1 MIFTTIL
8 LLALVAASQAI
19 SKPTRLSTVAR
30 PITRRRDREVDV
42 CAKNEAPD
50 VSLNAFDLCICG
62 SFATALGD
70 FLMHPLDTIKIVQQS
85 GKSTGGMFKVARQIF
100 KESGIAG
107 FYPGVMAYVLGD
119 GLSGA
124 VKFATFEVGKKWLE
138 ERTEE
143 KYHGTIQFLCA
154 AGAML
159 ACSVI
164 LVPGEVIKCR
174 MQAGTIDNM
183 LTGVIDIVKNEG
195 FGGLY
200 AGYFSTLVR
209 DLPYTILELGLYEN
223 IKSALV
229 KAQKKKE
236 VSQGDE
242 LLAAAITGAF
252 TGWVTT
258 PLDVVKTR
266 LMLAEPG
273 ASSGLLATFAETYK
287 SGGIDAFFV
296 GVSARVSWIL
306 PFTAF
311 YLPVYEMTKRGI
323 LNLKVQQ
330 AASKQ

>member
-1 MIFTTIL
+1 MLLASIL
-8 LLALVAASQAI
+8 LLALLAASQAI
-19 SKPTRLSTVAR
+19 AKPARLSAVAR
-30 PITRRRDREVDV
+30 PLQRRQDRREAEI
-42 CAKNEAPD
+42 CAKADSSE
-50 VSLNAFDLCICG
+50 VSLNPLDLAFCG
-62 SFATALGD
+62 TFATALGD

-100 KESGIAG
+100 KEEGIAG
-107 FYPGVMAYVLGD
+107 FYPGVWAYVLGD

-124 VKFATFEVGKKWLE
+124 VKFASFEVGKKWLE
-138 ERTEE
+138 ERTDE

-183 LTGVIDIVKNEG
+183 LTGALHIVKNEG
-195 FGGLY
+195 VGGLY
-200 AGYFSTLVR
+200 QGYLSTMFR

-223 IKSALV
+223 IKTALV

-236 VSQGDE
+236 VGQSDE
-242 LLAAAITGAF
+242 ILAAAITGAF
-252 TGWVTT
+252 TGWITT

-266 LMLAEPG
+266 LMLAEAG

-287 SGGIDAFFV
+287 TGGIDAFFV

-311 YLPVYEMTKRGI
+311 YLPVYEMTKRG
-323 LNLKVQQ
+323 LLDLKRTT
-330 AASKQ
+330 SK